1 MIESLIRSYSPS
13 LHKQMFGD
21 DKHLKIFK
29 DETELLDEDQDVR
42 TERELVYETPINH
55 FKDYPLIVKD
65 IRKVYPGVNGRP
77 PKVANKNMCLK
88 VKNGE
93 LFGLLG
99 PNGAGKTTL
108 ISQLTGLYPPTLG
121 NAWVGGYDIKN

>member
-1 MIESLIRSYSPS
+1 MQHIQDKNELI
-13 LHKQMFGD
+13 
-21 DKHLKIFK
+21 
-29 DETELLDEDQDVR
+29 DEDIDVQH
-42 TERELVYETPINH
+42 ERRDVLQIKKEDYH
-55 FKDYPLIVKD
+55 KYPLIVKN

-88 VKNGE
+88 VDNGE

-108 ISQLTGLYPPTLG
+108 VTQLTGLFPPTLG
-121 NAWVGGYDIKN
+121 NAWIGGFDIKSQLEIVQLQIGVCP